1 MFRIVSNNII
11 FFSNYK
17 NINKLEK
24 LIIFHG
30 LGGEA
35 IDFLFLKNLNLKKI
49 QVLVAI
55 LPGHSNTYL
64 RLSGD
69 PLLEFSKKIH
79 LFLKKK
85 NIKNFSFYVHSMGNI
100 VSILLIRFFL
110 KKKCKLLINNEG
122 NITSSDAGFV
132 TSKTITYPEEEFI
145 NIGFDKLKKKCS
157 ESYDSNIKKWALSLN
172 KIKPSYFYRYCEY
185 TVFWSKTEKILRWIN
200 FYFKKKI
207 YVYGEKSKNQKVL
220 DLIFGHKK
228 KCLVNVGHF
237 AHFEKSVYIKQLI
250 FKELNVKGT

>member
-35 IDFLFLKNLNLKKI
+35 RDFLFLKNLNLKKV

-69 PLLEFSKKIH
+69 PLFEFSKKLH
-79 LFLKKK
+79 LIFKKK
-85 NIKNFSFYVHSMGNI
+85 KIKNFSFYVHSMGNI
-100 VSILLIRFFL
+100 VSTLLVRFFL
-110 KKKCKLLINNEG
+110 RKKCKLLINNEG
-122 NITSSDAGFV
+122 NITSSDSGVV

-145 NIGFDKLKKKCS
+145 NIGFDKLKKRCS
-157 ESYDSNIKKWALSLN
+157 ESCDSNINKWALSLN
-172 KIKPSYFYRYCEY
+172 KIKPRYFYRYCEY
-185 TVFWSKTEKILRWIN
+185 SVFWSKTEKLLSWIN

-220 DLIFGHKK
+220 GMIFGHKK
-228 KCLVNVGHF
+228 NCLVDVGHF
-237 AHFEKSVYIKQLI
+237 AHFEKSMYIKQLI
-250 FKELNVKGT
+250 LKELIVKGT